1 MVGRLLRL
9 DLIEPHYRAQI
20 ERTDIDTIHMNRYL
34 ELWVA
39 PHVVDIFLE
48 QKGEGKIFLF
58 KVENGTIVAADLV
71 SNPHQAV

>member
-1 MVGRLLRL
+1 MLVLLRRL
-9 DLIEPHYRAQI
+9 DLSEPHDMAQI

-34 ELWVA
+34 AVWVA